1 MSGGL
6 RLSPD
11 EDISPDESSGVGVTL
26 DRGALRR
33 WNSSELEW
41 LWRGRYHLQAT
52 TAKLQLAAR
61 SDHLS
66 GEPHARQPVSR
77 TMQCQ
82 WRGAG
87 LRDQSR
93 AIRHRQFG
101 SQFPPAD
108 HCADSYRSGH
118 GWWQP

>member
-11 EDISPDESSGVGVTL
+11 EDISPDQSYGVGVTL
-26 DRGALRR
+26 DRGALRH

-41 LWRGRYHLQAT
+41 LWRRRSQLQAT
-52 TAKLQLAAR
+52 TAKLQFAAR

-77 TMQCQ
+77 TVQCQ

-93 AIRHRQFG
+93 AIRHRQVG
-101 SQFPPAD
+101 RKFPPYD
-108 HCADSYRSGH
+108 T
-118 GWWQP
+118 